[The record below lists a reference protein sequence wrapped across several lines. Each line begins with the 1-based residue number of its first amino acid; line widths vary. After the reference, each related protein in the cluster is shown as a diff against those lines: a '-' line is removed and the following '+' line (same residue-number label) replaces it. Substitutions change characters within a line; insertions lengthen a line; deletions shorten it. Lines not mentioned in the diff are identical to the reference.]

1 MTARNPLR
9 WAAAGAA
16 LALLL
21 TACGGATTDSGGGS
35 DAGEVRIALNSW
47 VGYEAN
53 AAIAQHVLENEL
65 DAKVTLTQIDEE
77 PAWEAMSQG
86 TLDVVIENWGHDDLK
101 KKYFDER
108 KTLVDGGPTGGK
120 GVIGWYVPKYVV
132 DQNPDIV
139 DWKNLNKYKSLFTT
153 AESGGKGQF
162 LGGSASYVTNDVAL
176 VQNLKLDYKVVFA
189 GSEAAQITQV
199 RKLYQ
204 EKKPVL
210 FYFYQ
215 PQWLFTELDL
225 VKIELPPYTAGCDA
239 DPKKVNCDYPEYTL
253 DKVFSKKFADTNSAA
268 YQVLKN
274 MKLTNEQQ
282 NEVAVLIADKGMNRK
297 DAAKE
302 WADKNKAVWQA
313 WLPAK

>member
-1 MTARNPLR
+1 MTRRPFR

-16 LALLL
+16 LALAL
-21 TACGGATTDSGGGS
+21 TACGGATTDSGSS
-35 DAGEVRIALNSW
+35 DSGEVRIALNSW

-53 AAIAQHVLENEL
+53 AAVAQYVIEKET

-86 TLDVVIENWGHDDLK
+86 TLDAVIENWGHEDLK
-101 KKYFDER
+101 KKYVEER
-108 KTLVDGGPTGGK
+108 KTLVTGGPTGGE
-120 GVIGWYVPKYVV
+120 GIIGWYVPKYVV
-132 DQNPDIV
+132 DANPDITS
-139 DWKNLNKYKSLFTT
+139 WKNLNKHKQLFVTP
-153 AESGGKGQF
+153 ESGGKGQF

-176 VQNLKLDYKVVFA
+176 IKNLGLDYKVVFA

-199 RKLYQ
+199 RKLYK

-215 PQWLFTELDL
+215 PQWLFSELDL
-225 VKIELPPYTAGCDA
+225 VKIDLPAYTPGCDA
-239 DPKKVNCDYPEYTL
+239 DAKKVACDYPKYTL
-253 DKVFSKKFADTNSAA
+253 DKVFSKKFADAGSEA

-274 MKLTNEQQ
+274 MKMTNEQQ
-282 NEVAVLIADKGMNRK
+282 NEVAVLIADKGMKRE

-302 WADKNKAVWQA
+302 WAEKNEDVWRA
-313 WLPAK
+313 WLPK